1 MPSPQHVLGL
11 QAASHILAVDNAL
24 VARAYTPI
32 TLDRYDKGYFD
43 LVVKRYKGGEFSER
57 FHRCTEAG
65 CAAATAAAA
74 AAAAPA
80 AFLSVA
86 VTTEIE
92 SHGVNSD

>member
-1 MPSPQHVLGL
+1 M
-11 QAASHILAVDNAL
+11 

-74 AAAAPA
+74 A
-80 AFLSVA
+80 FLPVA
-86 VTTEIE
+86 VTTGIE
-92 SHGVNSD
+92 SHDVGSD